1 MNIESSLTTPSDR
14 DTQNRWRP
22 EQGKRQLTENEV
34 ENAMEE
40 LNNVNFTS
48 KFPRHDRVYADPA
61 IAMQVYG
68 LISFVPSNGATPDK
82 DGVYGFAKMRGNYA
96 TELEASERAEY
107 LIRNHDSYHQI
118 YHTYVGRPF
127 PVTVSSEYSKETDEI
142 DIRKKTTESMSSS
155 VKSKKQEE
163 KREINEIKDREK
175 ALLDDSKNTEE
186 DPYEEYI
193 TLRVKK
199 AQLQWT
205 YLEHQKKI
213 AEIKEILIK
222 TRQSIEEHDERNP
235 EFQNEYFEKYK
246 EARRNAGIDLDKEEN
261 TEDNFMKFLVEDADL
276 GF

>member
-1 MNIESSLTTPSDR
+1 MNTESSLTTPSDR

-48 KFPRHDRVYADPA
+48 KFPRHDRVYADPS
-61 IAMQVYG
+61 IAMQLYG
-68 LISFVPSNGATPDK
+68 LISFVPSKGATPDK
-82 DGVYGFAKMRGNYA
+82 DGVFGFAKIRGNYA
-96 TELEASERAEY
+96 SELEASERAEY

-155 VKSKKQEE
+155 VKSKKEDE
-163 KREINEIKDREK
+163 KREIKEIKDREK

-205 YLEHQKKI
+205 YLEHQKKM

-222 TRQSIEEHDERNP
+222 TRQSIEEHDEQNP

-246 EARRNAGIDLDKEEN
+246 EARRNAGIDVDKEEN